1 MTRQYRRAVK
11 SDFAAIVDLF
21 VQNMNLSVFT
31 RVTDEHALRQLAT
44 LFLAKDF
51 HSATFMQV
59 AEYDGIVCGIIIG
72 ITKYDSHRAL
82 RFDEN
87 SVIKQAK
94 ETLRLSEQGRQVLS
108 DLQTKDRQVKDMQI
122 KDMQIKD
129 TSETEEEK
137 EDFDSKLQFFCV
149 DHNYRRHRIG
159 AKLIQAFE
167 DYLIAR
173 GATAYALHTDT
184 LCTYQ
189 YYDNN
194 GYQRVAHY
202 PNHLNPQI
210 EHYTYTKVLSE

>member
-1 MTRQYRRAVK
+1 MTIQYRRAVK

-21 VQNMNLSVFT
+21 VQNMNLNVFT

-72 ITKYDSHRAL
+72 ITKYDSHRVL

-108 DLQTKDRQVKDMQI
+108 DLQIKDRQVKDTQI
-122 KDMQIKD
+122 KA
-129 TSETEEEK
+129 TSETK
-137 EDFDSKLQFFCV
+137 ETRTDFDSELQFFCV

-210 EHYTYTKVLSE
+210 DHYTYTKVLSE